1 MFVRVLDDSDFE
13 TEAELP
19 SLDSFISRD
28 ILKKLNKNQK
38 KWQELVNGK
47 HSLPYYILIVI
58 HVLT

>member
-47 HSLPYYILIVI
+47 HSLPY
-58 HVLT
+58 